1 MSTEQHD
8 ADAYGEE
15 LARISQHQSE
25 AVTARIA
32 IFEALAR
39 AGVSPVQ
46 ANELVSTL
54 EAGAVAGAH
63 TWVSE
68 NSPPH
73 DAEQTFQKGW
83 FRGVRAVASQ
93 LLQIADFTA
102 AQRGRAE
109 SNALLMATGS
119 AKTLVAARS
128 SDELHEG
135 LVRVPSLDLL
145 AQTEAVAPAAP
156 LDAEEVLAAA
166 QRCTWAL
173 SDPGNWF
180 LPEASREVL
189 DVALSAVREDE
200 RADYV
205 QRLEA
210 FADQHRERLEEMLR
224 GYGPG
229 STPASHGRYALVGQP
244 ESLIICER
252 METAPFH
259 LRGRWDGELED
270 ILLDDLE
277 FVWGP
282 RIRLSR

>member
-1 MSTEQHD
+1 MSAEQHD
-8 ADAYGEE
+8 MDAYGEE
-15 LARISQHQSE
+15 LTRISQHQSE

-32 IFEALAR
+32 VLEALAR
-39 AGVSPVQ
+39 AGVSIAQ
-46 ANELVSTL
+46 ADELVSKL

-73 DAEQTFQKGW
+73 DAEQAFQKGW
-83 FRGVRAVASQ
+83 FRGVRSVASQ
-93 LLQIADFTA
+93 LLQIADTTA

-109 SNALLMATGS
+109 SNALPMATGS
-119 AKTLVAARS
+119 AKTLVAARGS
-128 SDELHEG
+128 AELQAG
-135 LVRVPSLDLL
+135 CVPVPSLDLL
-145 AQTEAVAPAAP
+145 AQTEASAPAAP

-189 DVALSAVREDE
+189 NVALSAVREDE

-205 QRLEA
+205 QRLEE
-210 FADQHRERLEEMLR
+210 FADRHRERLEEMLHA
-224 GYGPG
+224 YGPG
-229 STPASHGRYALVGQP
+229 STPASHGRYVLVGQP

-259 LRGRWDGELED
+259 LRGRWNGELED
-270 ILLDDLE
+270 TLLDDLE